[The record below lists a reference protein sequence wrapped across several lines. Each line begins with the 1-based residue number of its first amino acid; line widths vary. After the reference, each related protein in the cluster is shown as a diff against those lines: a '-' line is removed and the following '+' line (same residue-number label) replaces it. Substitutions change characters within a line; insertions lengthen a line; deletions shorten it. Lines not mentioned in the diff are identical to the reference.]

1 MFSLFEEEDEDYAYE
16 MKKMMRTMHMR

>member
-16 MKKMMRTMHMR
+16 MKKKMRTMHMR